1 MLGLLY
7 LTVRVNMNG
16 DRAEEMLQALGDVLS
31 EQGERSDLFVCGGM
45 ALVLQRLSN
54 RPTGDIDALGLVVER
69 DGILELQKPR
79 LSPELRDAIERVG
92 NLYGRGKNWL
102 NIAAII
108 LHDDTVLPEGMVERA
123 ETRNYSD
130 CLVIRLC
137 SRKDMVCLKMWAALD
152 PERSGPDVGDL
163 LEIGATEEEVLEG
176 YKWCVAQGGDKEALR
191 VIIEEVG
198 HGSLAEGPG

>member
-1 MLGLLY
+1 
-7 LTVRVNMNG
+7 MNG
-16 DRAEEMLQALGDVLS
+16 DRAEEMLHALGEVLS

-54 RPTGDIDALGLVVER
+54 RPTRDIDAMGQVVER
-69 DGILELQKPR
+69 DGILELQKPM
-79 LSPELRDAIERVG
+79 LSRGLRDAIERVG
-92 NLYGRGKNWL
+92 NLYGKGRNWL
-102 NIAAII
+102 NTAAIS

-123 ETRNYSD
+123 EVREYGD

-176 YKWCVAQGGDKEALR
+176 YKWCAAQGGNKEALR
-191 VIIEEVG
+191 LIIVEVG
-198 HGSLAEGPG
+198 HGSLAERLG